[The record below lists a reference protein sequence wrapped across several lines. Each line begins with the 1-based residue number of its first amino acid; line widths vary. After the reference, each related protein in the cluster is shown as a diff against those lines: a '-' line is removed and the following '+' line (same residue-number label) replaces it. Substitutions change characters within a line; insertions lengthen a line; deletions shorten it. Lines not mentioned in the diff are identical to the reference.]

1 MKRTSLALLAVAGLL
16 VAAPT
21 FAGTAQFGIGGFAGY
36 NTYSMND
43 VNDLFSGTPIDDIS
57 NGIGFGGGLRV
68 RTSPSL
74 LLSLDYERLN
84 GNTSASGVDNGV
96 TYDVDFD
103 MPANAIVAGATYFF
117 PSASKAHFGVTG
129 GIGYYMA
136 DGSGTISLDDG
147 VNNLTVSGD
156 ITGNGVGFHGG
167 GALDVS
173 LSPVAHFEAMAG
185 YRVAKTGDLED
196 SDGTTIPNFAA
207 EWSGFMSR
215 AGFSFFFGSH

>member
-1 MKRTSLALLAVAGLL
+1 LKRFPLAWIVAAAL
-16 VAAPT
+16 VAAVPA

-36 NTYSMND
+36 NSYSMND
-43 VNDLFSGTPIDDIS
+43 VNDIFSGTPIDDIS
-57 NGIGFGGGLRV
+57 SGMGFGGGLRV

-74 LLSLDYERLN
+74 LLSLDYERLS
-84 GNTSASGVDNGV
+84 GSTSASGVSNGV

-117 PSASKAHFGVTG
+117 PSASKARFGVTG
-129 GIGYYMA
+129 GVGYYMA
-136 DGSGTISLDDG
+136 DGGGTISLDDG
-147 VNNLTVSGD
+147 VNNFTATGD
-156 ITGNGVGFHGG
+156 VTGNGVGFHGG
-167 GALDVS
+167 GALDVA

-196 SDGTTIPNFAA
+196 SDGTTIPDFSA

>member
-1 MKRTSLALLAVAGLL
+1 MKRFPLAWIVLAALVVA
-16 VAAPT
+16 VPS

-43 VNDLFSGTPIDDIS
+43 VNDLFSGTPIDEIS
-57 NGIGFGGGLRV
+57 GGLGFGGGLRV

-74 LLSLDYERLN
+74 QLSLDYERLN

-117 PSASKAHFGVTG
+117 PSTSKAKFGVTG
-129 GIGYYMA
+129 GVGYYMA

-147 VNNLTVSGD
+147 VNQVVLTGD
-156 ITGNGVGFHGG
+156 VTGNGVGFHGG
-167 GALDVS
+167 GALDVA

-196 SDGTTIPNFAA
+196 SDGTTIPDFAA